1 MTRGWWR
8 RNLWGLIL
16 VVPLAVGMFALN
28 TTAIYHLNFTSLP
41 KRAVPVDGTGKA
53 VLDDYALRVVEVV
66 RVDNTAELNEV
77 LGSTKAPLPTTVKVW
92 RAILSFAGPNDV
104 SSSCGVELIDGQ
116 GRAYTAAPSELA
128 VGGTPCYPDD
138 EAQPSPYVSTVYFLL
153 PTESRPSAV
162 RVMWTSRLPRY
173 ILIPVDVGPIS

>member
-16 VVPLAVGMFALN
+16 VVPLAAGMFTLN
-28 TTAIYHLNFTSLP
+28 ASAIYDLNFTSLP

-66 RVDNTAELNEV
+66 RVDDAVELKEV

-92 RAILSFAGPNDV
+92 RAILSFAGPDEI
-104 SSSCGVELIDGQ
+104 SGSCQVELIDGQ
-116 GRAYTAAPSELA
+116 GRAYTAGPSELA
-128 VGGTPCYPDD
+128 LGGTPCYPDD
-138 EAQPSPYVSTVYFLL
+138 DLQPSPYVSTVYFLL
-153 PTESRPSAV
+153 PTETRPTAV
-162 RVMWTSRLPRY
+162 RVMWPPRLPRY
-173 ILIPVDVGPIS
+173 ILIPVSVSPTS